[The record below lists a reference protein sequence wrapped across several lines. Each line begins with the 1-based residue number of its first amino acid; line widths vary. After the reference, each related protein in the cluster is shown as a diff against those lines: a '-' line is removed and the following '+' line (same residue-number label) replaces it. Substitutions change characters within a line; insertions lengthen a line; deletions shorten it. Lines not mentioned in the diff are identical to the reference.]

1 MSNYDF
7 WQVDVPIGF
16 VIKLQNA
23 SLDSFKKDIGQE
35 VFIIGGDRKGYRA
48 TLYSFSS
55 ETCTVAIHGQQ
66 CTTIQLKD
74 VVTR

>member
-1 MSNYDF
+1 
-7 WQVDVPIGF
+7 VPIGF

-23 SLDSFKKDIGQE
+23 SLDFFKKDIGQE

-66 CTTIQLKD
+66 RTTIQLKD